1 MPRVDVILDMELDSF
16 LDDLNNEND
25 NRKTRK
31 GTEKTIKIDEKLF
44 ELALQEGLIEKTEDG
59 YVFVGKYKDVL
70 ALKKNQNH

>member
-70 ALKKNQNH
+70 ALKKN